1 MKFYLVPV
9 YITCLLLLIRFY
21 RQWKRGLLSLSF
33 SILFSAFILS
43 ASITLT
49 FPPIL
54 DSLANFLG
62 LDLGV
67 QLAFFISIVTLFLV
81 CKSIL
86 VRIRTNER
94 KTASLA
100 RSITTINFKK
110 EYLYP
115 RLHKTAQRIFSKT
128 LSLGNILVIWKLL
141 ESPKRLISK
150 GCLPSI
156 RCEPSQIS
164 PLVGAKRPLIKLNK
178 VDFPAPLGPMMAK
191 RSPAVTAKSMPRMIW
206 VLPKLL

>member
-67 QLAFFISIVTLFLV
+67 QLAFFISIVTLFLL

-100 RSITTINFKK
+100 RSISTINFKK
-110 EYLYP
+110 EYLP
-115 RLHKTAQRIFSKT
+115 
-128 LSLGNILVIWKLL
+128 
-141 ESPKRLISK
+141 
-150 GCLPSI
+150 
-156 RCEPSQIS
+156 
-164 PLVGAKRPLIKLNK
+164 
-178 VDFPAPLGPMMAK
+178 
-191 RSPAVTAKSMPRMIW
+191 
-206 VLPKLL
+206 